1 MTKAFI
7 EILLQAIVAAAGTS
21 ALIVYLPQKRS
32 VRRNAAFLI
41 VEQIDNL
48 KHDIADISTYAS
60 KTKPSMGWRSTSQSP
75 YSGKTNG
82 KTISIFSF
90 PHLTEKASGLLTSF
104 IHWPISLTNSRIL

>member
-21 ALIVYLPQKRS
+21 ALIVYLLQKRS

-60 KTKPSMGWRSTSQSP
+60 KTKPSMGWRSTSQST
-75 YSGKTNG
+75 YSGQTNG
-82 KTISIFSF
+82 KTIRIF
-90 PHLTEKASGLLTSF
+90 
-104 IHWPISLTNSRIL
+104 

>member
-21 ALIVYLPQKRS
+21 ALIVYLLQKRS

-60 KTKPSMGWRSTSQSP
+60 KTKPSMGGVLRVNPLIRERPMAKQ
-75 YSGKTNG
+75 
-82 KTISIFSF
+82 FASF
-90 PHLTEKASGLLTSF
+90 HFLT
-104 IHWPISLTNSRIL
+104 